1 MRLYV
6 ELARRSFQ
14 RHLAYRAAT
23 LAGLFTNA
31 VFGVLIA
38 SVFTAL
44 YRERQSTAGGSVA
57 GFTLPEMLTFVWI
70 GQSLI
75 MVVYLW
81 GWWEV
86 AAAIESG
93 DIVAD
98 LMKPIDYYLYWFS
111 RDLGRAACH
120 ALTRFVPTFL
130 AGALVYD
137 LAVPRSALTWGAFA
151 VSVVLAVSV
160 SFAWRFLLNLTSFW
174 LLDVRGINAL
184 AVGLVTFFSGMLVP
198 LPFFPDGLRRVA
210 ELLPFR
216 AIVMLPVE
224 VFLGHRAAGSALAL
238 QAAWAVG
245 LALVGQGVLA
255 LAVRRMVVQGG

>member
-1 MRLYV
+1 MRLYL

-38 SVFTAL
+38 SVFVAL
-44 YRERQSTAGGSVA
+44 YRGRDATETGSVA
-57 GFTLPEMLTFVWI
+57 GFTLPEILTFVWV

-93 DIVAD
+93 DIITD
-98 LMKPIDYYLYWFS
+98 LMKPIDYYAYWFS

-120 ALTRFVPTFL
+120 VLTRFVPTML

-137 LAVPRSALTWGAFA
+137 LALPRSVATWAAFA
-151 VSVVLAVSV
+151 LSVALAVSV
-160 SFAWRFLLNLTSFW
+160 SFAWRFLLNLTAFW
-174 LLDVRGINAL
+174 LLDVRGVHTL
-184 AVGLVTFFSGMLVP
+184 AVGLVSFFSGMLVP

-224 VFLGHRAAGSALAL
+224 VLLGHRSAGAALAL
-238 QAAWAVG
+238 QASWAVA
-245 LALVGQGVLA
+245 LALLGQAVLA
-255 LAVRRMVVQGG
+255 LAVRRVVVQGG